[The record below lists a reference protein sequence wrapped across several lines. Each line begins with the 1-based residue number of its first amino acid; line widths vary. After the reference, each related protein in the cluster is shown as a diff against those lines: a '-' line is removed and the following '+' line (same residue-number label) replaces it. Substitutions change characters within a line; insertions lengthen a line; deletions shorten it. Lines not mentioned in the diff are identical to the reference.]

1 MKNPLPQKRI
11 KVYSFLKSNQ
21 PKSYTPK
28 QIERATGIKLQ
39 DLKGII
45 RDLLNLGR
53 IRIER
58 QQPGPTLGTLEYYY
72 QAIPGQMDITPLIGE
87 YGSKAGRK
95 TTTTQA
101 TAWEAVERDPKRF
114 SQIEKVYSFLMA
126 YQTKSYSRRQLEER
140 LKLRAG
146 NLTSILKQLQDQ
158 NQVGIEKQDVCEYTG
173 QSVYFYYAID
183 PKQDPQKRMF

>member
-28 QIERATGIKLQ
+28 QIERATGIKLH

-45 RDLLNLGR
+45 RDLLNLDR
-53 IRIER
+53 IRIEKKE
-58 QQPGPTLGTLEYYY
+58 PGPTPGSLEYYY
-72 QAIPGQMDITPLIGE
+72 QAIPGQMDITPIIGD
-87 YGSKAGRK
+87 YQKKPGRK

-114 SQIEKVYSFLMA
+114 SQIERVYSFLMA
-126 YQTKSYSRRQLEER
+126 NQTKCFSRRQLEER

-146 NLTSILKQLQDQ
+146 NLTSILKQLQER
-158 NQVGIEKQDVCEYTG
+158 NQVGIEKEDVCEYTG
-173 QSVYFYYAID
+173 ESVYFYYAID
-183 PKQDPQKRMF
+183 PKQEPQKRMF

>member
-1 MKNPLPQKRI
+1 MKNQLPQKRI

-28 QIERATGIKLQ
+28 QIERATGMKIQ

-58 QQPGPTLGTLEYYY
+58 TEPGPALGTLEYFY
-72 QAIPGQMDITPLIGE
+72 QAIPGLMDITPLIGE

-95 TTTTQA
+95 TTITQA

-126 YQTKSYSRRQLEER
+126 DQNKCFSRRQLEER
-140 LKLRAG
+140 LKIRV
-146 NLTSILKQLQDQ
+146 NSMTSILKQLQER

-173 QSVYFYYAID
+173 ENVYFYFAID
-183 PKQDPQKRMF
+183 LKQDPQKTIF

>member
-1 MKNPLPQKRI
+1 MKNQLPQKRI

-21 PKSYTPK
+21 PQSYTPK
-28 QIERATGIKLQ
+28 QIERATGIKLP

-58 QQPGPTLGTLEYYY
+58 TEPGPTLGSLEYYY
-72 QAIPGQMDITPLIGE
+72 QAIPGLMDITPLIGN
-87 YGSKAGRK
+87 YGKKAGRK
-95 TTTTQA
+95 TTTTQS

-114 SQIEKVYSFLMA
+114 SQMELVYSFLMA
-126 YQTKSYSRRQLEER
+126 DQTKCFSRRQLEER
-140 LKLRAG
+140 LKIRAG

-158 NQVGIEKQDVCEYTG
+158 KQVGIEKQDICEYTG
-173 QSVYFYYAID
+173 QSVYFYYGID
-183 PKQDPQKRMF
+183 PKQEPQKKMF

>member
-1 MKNPLPQKRI
+1 MKNQLPQKRI

-28 QIERATGIKLQ
+28 QIERVTGIKLP

-58 QQPGPTLGTLEYYY
+58 QEPGPTLGTLEYYY
-72 QAIPGQMDITPLIGE
+72 QAIPGQIDITPLIGT
-87 YGSKAGRK
+87 YGSKEGRK

-101 TAWEAVERDPKRF
+101 TAWEAIERDPKRF
-114 SQIEKVYSFLMA
+114 SQKEKVYSYMIA
-126 YQTKSYSRRQLEER
+126 RRNKCYSRRQLEEL
-140 LKLRAG
+140 LKIRV
-146 NLTSILKQLQDQ
+146 NSMTSVLKTLQEQ
-158 NQVGIEKQDVCEYTG
+158 NQVGIEKQDICEYT
-173 QSVYFYYAID
+173 QQKVYFYFAID
-183 PKQDPQKRMF
+183 PMQEPQKQMF

>member
-1 MKNPLPQKRI
+1 MKNQLPQKRI

-21 PKSYTPK
+21 PKSYTAK

-53 IRIER
+53 IRIEK
-58 QQPGPTLGTLEYYY
+58 QEPGPAPGSLEYFY
-72 QAIPGQMDITPLIGE
+72 QAIPGQMDITPIIGD

-95 TTTTQA
+95 TTSTQA

-114 SQIEKVYSFLMA
+114 SQMELVYSYLMA
-126 YQTKSYSRRQLEER
+126 DQTKCFSRRQLEER

-146 NLTSILKQLQDQ
+146 NLTSILKQLQEQ
-158 NQVGIEKQDVCEYTG
+158 NQVGIEKQDICEYTG
-173 QSVYFYYAID
+173 QNVYFYYAID
-183 PKQDPQKRMF
+183 PKQEPQKRMF

>member
-21 PKSYTPK
+21 PKSYTAK

-53 IRIER
+53 IRIEK
-58 QQPGPTLGTLEYYY
+58 QEPGPTPGSLEYFY
-72 QAIPGQMDITPLIGE
+72 QAIPGQMDITPIIGD

-95 TTTTQA
+95 TTSTQA

-114 SQIEKVYSFLMA
+114 SQMELVYSFLMA
-126 YQTKSYSRRQLEER
+126 DQTKCFSRRQLEER

-146 NLTSILKQLQDQ
+146 NLTSILKQLQEQ
-158 NQVGIEKQDVCEYTG
+158 NQVGIEKQDICEYTG
-173 QSVYFYYAID
+173 QNVYFYYAID
-183 PKQDPQKRMF
+183 PKQEPQKRMF